1 MNEQVMGL
9 SVWEQDLYDLL
20 LDHVKSESEVLD
32 RYGTLADT
40 APEHVR
46 FLVELIAEDEARHHA
61 LYEQWA
67 EAIKAAGTFQR
78 VDDAVPDLMPEKDP
92 QQLIAAIDELL
103 DFEKRDK
110 QQLKELDR
118 RLKDVR
124 ETTIWPL
131 LVELMA
137 VDTRKHIRILE
148 FLRKHAKGTARSRR

>member
-1 MNEQVMGL
+1 MGL

-32 RYGTLADT
+32 RYGSLADT
-40 APEHVR
+40 APGHVR

-61 LYEQWA
+61 LFEQWA
-67 EAIKAAGTFQR
+67 AAIKAAGTFQQAE
-78 VDDAVPDLMPEKDP
+78 DGVPDLLPERDP
-92 QQLIAAIDELL
+92 EPLMAAIDELL

-137 VDTRKHIRILE
+137 ADTRKHIRILQY
-148 FLRKHAKGTARSRR
+148 LRKHAKGTARSRR